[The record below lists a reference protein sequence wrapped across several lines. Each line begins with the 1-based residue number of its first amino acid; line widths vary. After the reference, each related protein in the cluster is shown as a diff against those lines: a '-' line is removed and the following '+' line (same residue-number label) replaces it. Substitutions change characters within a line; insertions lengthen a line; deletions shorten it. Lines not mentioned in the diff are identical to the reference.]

1 MNQMKRMRYLW
12 LPVAS
17 ACLMLSSCAE
27 DYKETIPMPDK
38 PVDVALA
45 ERLSSYDVLSEY
57 ASAKGI
63 KAGVSV
69 DPTAFASQGLLYSI
83 VVSNFNQ
90 VESSSKFTHLS
101 FLSADN
107 VLDFTPLSTLKDAAG
122 KAGVEM
128 FGPALCSDVN
138 IPDDYLKSLIADVV
152 IPYQPWSEDILV
164 NDFENDEVGK
174 KYPSVK
180 KAVGSVDVAV
190 MDDPLGVRGKVL
202 GGTSL
207 TMDLPKLVDIKLPD
221 GFTLADVSRVKLKC
235 LVLSGTPT
243 SSRIVVES
251 AGLNESGNPFKTKNQ
266 WEDYVFDLTKVK
278 LSDAE
283 RARNTFSIAVG
294 AYGSKVSCCIDDVT
308 IQLEHS
314 TGDDT
319 VIKKTPEE
327 KTEIIKG
334 ELYKWVD
341 GVLDVC
347 GTDVKEYVIFDEP
360 LDSEV
365 ASFHWS
371 EYLGD
376 RYVADVQKAAEAK
389 AGADVKFY
397 VSQSLVLDEM
407 LANDVRS
414 LKSEIEALE
423 SKGVRVDAVN
433 LVINASYSLDYV
445 AQTAAEATVKEAL
458 KSLSLLG
465 KPVRVA
471 GFKVKVV
478 DENGMQVNPVN
489 MTTEQRQAVA
499 EYYELVFRTY
509 LETLADKALG
519 ISLSSA
525 MDTTQETAPW
535 LQNGNRSFVYEG
547 IVKGL
552 TN

>member
-1 MNQMKRMRYLW
+1 MIQMKKMRYLW

-17 ACLMLSSCAE
+17 ACVMLSSCAD

-38 PVDVALA
+38 PVDVTLS

-57 ASAKGI
+57 TSKAGL

-69 DPTAFASQGLLYSI
+69 DPATFASQGLLYSI
-83 VVSNFNQ
+83 VVTNFNQ
-90 VESSSKFTHLS
+90 VESSAKFTHLS
-101 FLSADN
+101 FLNAEN
-107 VLDFTPLSTLKDAAG
+107 VLDFAPLSTLKDAAG
-122 KAGVEM
+122 KAGMEM

-152 IPYQPWSEDILV
+152 IPYQPWSEDIV
-164 NDFENDEVGK
+164 IGDFENDEIGK
-174 KYPSVK
+174 EYPSAK
-180 KAVGSVDVAV
+180 KAAGKVAVAV
-190 MDDPLGVRGKVL
+190 MADPLGERGNVL

-207 TMDLPKLVDIKLPD
+207 TMDVPKLADIKLPD

-235 LVLSGTPT
+235 LVVSGTPT
-243 SSRIVVES
+243 TSRIQVES
-251 AGLNESGNPFKTKNQ
+251 AGLSESGNPYKTKGQ

-283 RARNTFSIAVG
+283 LARNTFSISVG
-294 AYGSKVSCCIDDVT
+294 AYGSKVSCCIDDVK
-308 IQLEHS
+308 IQLEHR

-341 GVLDVC
+341 GVLDIC
-347 GTDVKEYVIFDEP
+347 GTDVKEYIIFDEP
-360 LDSEV
+360 FDSEA

-376 RYVADVQKAAEAK
+376 GYVADVQKAAAAK
-389 AGADVKFY
+389 AGADVKYY

-407 LANDVRS
+407 LSDDVRS
-414 LKSEIEALE
+414 LKSEIESLE
-423 SKGVRVDAVN
+423 SKGVRVDGVN
-433 LVINASYSLDYV
+433 IVLDASYSLDYV
-445 AQTAAEATVKEAL
+445 AQTAADAVTKDAL
-458 KSLSLLG
+458 KSLSQFG
-465 KPVRVA
+465 KPVRIG
-471 GFKVKVV
+471 GFKVKVI

-499 EYYELVFRTY
+499 EYYELVFRSLT
-509 LETLADKALG
+509 ETLGDKAAG

-535 LQNGNRSFVYEG
+535 LNNGNRSFVYEG

-552 TN
+552 SK